1 MYKTTQ
7 QVKDSISEQI
17 KKNGLKLDL
26 EYDLINQCLLINGS
40 GLSCI
45 FYPQFLADTS
55 VSYFEEIS
63 ADPNLKQGEIKLP
76 FSKNLRRTD
85 RFVLHMICEQCG
97 AIYSI
102 EYKPKEKEKGLSVAQ
117 PSLFPEEGSYT
128 LEPVALKVPNNIDF
142 CDQCTNSKLKPVPV
156 KEPRLTAW
164 YGQPGLTYTYSGKA
178 MSPLPWTESLLKI
191 KTDIEKELTNHSITT
206 DFTSVLINKYRDG
219 KDSLGWH
226 SDNEK
231 ELGIEPTIASISLGE
246 TRDFDLRLEDD
257 YDKQIRIGLSSG
269 SLLVMRGKTQELW
282 QHQIPKRSPRK
293 FTLPRINLTFRH
305 IQF

>member
-17 KKNGLKLDL
+17 KENGLELSLD
-26 EYDLINQCLLINGS
+26 YASNNQYLLIDGL

-63 ADPNLKQGEIKLP
+63 TDPNLKQGEIKLP
-76 FSKNLRRTD
+76 FSKNL
-85 RFVLHMICEQCG
+85 ICEQCG

-102 EYKPKEKEKGLSVAQ
+102 EHKPKEKEKGLSVAQ
-117 PSLFPEEGSYT
+117 PSLFQIEGSDSPG
-128 LEPVALKVPNNIDF
+128 PVTLKVPNRAGF
-142 CDQCTNSKLKPVPV
+142 CDRCSHGLKPAPV

-178 MSPLPWTESLLKI
+178 MSPLPWTASLQKI

-219 KDSLGWH
+219 NDSLGWH

-231 ELGIEPTIASISLGE
+231 ELGIEPAIASISLGGPR
-246 TRDFDLRLEDD
+246 TFQLRLKDD
-257 YDKQIRIGLSSG
+257 HKKKIQIELNNG

-282 QHQIPKRSPRK
+282 QHQIPKRSAEGAVL
-293 FTLPRINLTFRH
+293 TPRINLTFRH
-305 IQF
+305 IQS

>member
-7 QVKDSISEQI
+7 QVKDSINEQI
-17 KKNGLKLDL
+17 KENGLELSLDYAL
-26 EYDLINQCLLINGS
+26 NNQYLLIDGL

-63 ADPNLKQGEIKLP
+63 TDPNLKQGEIKLP
-76 FSKNLRRTD
+76 FSKNL
-85 RFVLHMICEQCG
+85 ICEQCG
-97 AIYSI
+97 AIYSKP
-102 EYKPKEKEKGLSVAQ
+102 KPKEKEKGLSVAQ
-117 PSLFPEEGSYT
+117 PSLFPIEGSDSPG
-128 LEPVALKVPNNIDF
+128 PVTLKVPNRDDF
-142 CDQCTNSKLKPVPV
+142 CDRCSHRLKPAPV

-178 MSPLPWTESLLKI
+178 MSPLPWTATLLKI

-219 KDSLGWH
+219 NDSLGWH

-246 TRDFDLRLEDD
+246 PRAIRFRLKDD
-257 YDKQIRIGLSSG
+257 HKKWVQIELNNG

-282 QHQIPKRSPRK
+282 QHQIPKRISARAAA
-293 FTLPRINLTFRH
+293 LSPRINLTFRH